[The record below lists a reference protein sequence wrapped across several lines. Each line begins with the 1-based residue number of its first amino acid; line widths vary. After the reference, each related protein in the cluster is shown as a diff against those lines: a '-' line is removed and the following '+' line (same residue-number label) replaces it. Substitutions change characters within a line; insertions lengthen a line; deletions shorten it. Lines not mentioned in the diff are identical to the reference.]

1 MDNFR
6 KIITFAQLY
15 FAISVFLAS
24 LVIMSTVSEN
34 IRYLRKLK
42 GYTQEQFAERIGIK
56 RSLLGAY
63 EEARANPNEIYLD
76 SMADVLGVS
85 VENLLNDDLKER
97 VRRLGTGNI
106 LKLNP
111 DITEPA
117 VSPPDPVIERE
128 PMERP
133 LPDKTSRQE
142 EEPVKGAQMD
152 LFTGLGNPAT
162 VPAEKIGNIAMPG
175 PSVLPETG
183 SLGSTGFLELLR
195 SLLGSMKDIRLF
207 SGLEDMPLRGIHLI
221 GTRLDRPDLIENNEI
236 YILVA
241 QDGRVLFRRAFNQIA
256 IKGTVILS
264 SDFPDKPTIEL
275 PKSSISEV
283 YRYVA
288 TVQTDAPSA
297 VVPVRRL
304 KELTD
309 EMVRLLDNV

>member
-1 MDNFR
+1 MDYFR
-6 KIITFAQLY
+6 KIITFAQL
-15 FAISVFLAS
+15 FFTISVFLAS
-24 LVIMSTVSEN
+24 LVTMSTVSEN

-76 SMADVLGVS
+76 SMAEVLGVS

-97 VRRLGTGNI
+97 VRKLGTGNI

-111 DITEPA
+111 DRVEPA
-117 VSPPDPVIERE
+117 TSSPAPVADRE

-133 LPDKTSRQE
+133 LSDKTGRQE
-142 EEPVKGAQMD
+142 EEPLKGAQMD
-152 LFTGLGNPAT
+152 LFAGGPVEASVAKAAYGGVTPAAAVPPKT
-162 VPAEKIGNIAMPG
+162 VPI
-175 PSVLPETG
+175 SVADFVEP
-183 SLGSTGFLELLR
+183 LR
-195 SLLGSMKDIRLF
+195 SLLESQRGIRLF
-207 SGLEDMPLRGIHLI
+207 SDLEDMPLRGVHLI
-221 GTRLDRPDLIENNEI
+221 GMRLDRTDLIENNAL
-236 YILVA
+236 YILTTS
-241 QDGRVLFRRAFNQIA
+241 DGQVLFRRAFNQIS

-264 SDFPDKPTIEL
+264 SDFPDKPTMEL
-275 PKSSISEV
+275 PGSSIREV

>member
-1 MDNFR
+1 MDYFR

-24 LVIMSTVSEN
+24 LVRMSTVSEN

-76 SMADVLGVS
+76 SMAEVLGVS

-111 DITEPA
+111 DMAERAAPEPPA
-117 VSPPDPVIERE
+117 DRE

-133 LPDKTSRQE
+133 LSEKAGRQE
-142 EEPVKGAQMD
+142 EEPVKGTQMD
-152 LFTGLGNPAT
+152 LFTGFGA
-162 VPAEKIGNIAMPG
+162 VPEAPVLQEAASPG
-175 PSVLPETG
+175 SASFV
-183 SLGSTGFLELLR
+183 ELLR
-195 SLLGSMKDIRLF
+195 SLLGSQKDIRLF
-207 SGLEDMPLRGIHLI
+207 SDLEDMPLRGVHLA
-221 GTRLDRPDLIENNEI
+221 GARLGSAALIENNEL
-236 YILVA
+236 YIVTTR
-241 QDGRVLFRRAFNQIA
+241 DGKVLFRRAFNQIT
-256 IKGTVILS
+256 IKGTVIFS
-264 SDFPDKPTIEL
+264 SDFPDKATIEL
-275 PKSSISEV
+275 PQSSIGEV

-288 TVQTDAPSA
+288 TIQTGAPSA
-297 VVPVRRL
+297 VVPVHRL

-309 EMVRLLDNV
+309 EMARLLEIS

>member
-1 MDNFR
+1 MDYFR
-6 KIITFAQLY
+6 KIITFAQL
-15 FAISVFLAS
+15 FFTISVFLAS
-24 LVIMSTVSEN
+24 LVTMSTVSEN

-76 SMADVLGVS
+76 SMAEVLGVS

-97 VRRLGTGNI
+97 VRKLGTGNI

-111 DITEPA
+111 DRVEAAASSPA
-117 VSPPDPVIERE
+117 PVADRE
-128 PMERP
+128 SMERP
-133 LPDKTSRQE
+133 LSDKTGRQE
-142 EEPVKGAQMD
+142 DEPLKGAQMD
-152 LFTGLGNPAT
+152 LFAAGSPVAASAAKAAYGGMPAT
-162 VPAEKIGNIAMPG
+162 GIP
-175 PSVLPETG
+175 PETTPV
-183 SLGSTGFLELLR
+183 GSTDFAESLR
-195 SLLGSMKDIRLF
+195 SLLESQRGIRLF
-207 SGLEDMPLRGIHLI
+207 SDLEDMPLRGVHLI
-221 GTRLDRPDLIENNEI
+221 GARLDRTDLIENNAL
-236 YILVA
+236 YILLTS
-241 QDGRVLFRRAFNQIA
+241 DGQVLFRRAFNQIA

-264 SDFPDKPTIEL
+264 SDFPDKPTREL
-275 PKSSISEV
+275 PGSSIREV

-309 EMVRLLDNV
+309 EMVRLLDNA

>member
-15 FAISVFLAS
+15 FRMSVFLAS

-97 VRRLGTGNI
+97 VRKLGTGNI

-117 VSPPDPVIERE
+117 VSSSAPAVTERE
-128 PMERP
+128 PMER
-133 LPDKTSRQE
+133 LLSDKTSRQE

-152 LFTGLGNPAT
+152 LFAGFGNP
-162 VPAEKIGNIAMPG
+162 VPAVKPDNIVMPE
-175 PSVLPETG
+175 PSAQPETG
-183 SLGSTGFLELLR
+183 SLGSAGFLELLR
-195 SLLGSMKDIRLF
+195 SLLGPRKDLRLF
-207 SGLEDMPLRGIHLI
+207 SDLEDMPLRGIHLI
-221 GTRLDRPDLIENNEI
+221 GARLDRPDLIESNEL
-236 YILVA
+236 YILA
-241 QDGRVLFRRAFNQIA
+241 TRDGRVLFRRAFNQIA
-256 IKGTVILS
+256 IKGTVIFS

-275 PKSSISEV
+275 PKSSIGEI
-283 YRYVA
+283 YRYIA
-288 TVQTDAPSA
+288 TFQTEAPSA

-309 EMVRLLDNV
+309 EMVRLLDNA